1 VDYQRHVIGV
11 YGDLLDRL
19 AGSDLVTHRLLAK
32 ILAGKLARNDELD
45 AVVAHAARSS
55 RCRRLPPS
63 AGGTVRSPSLVREE
77 EILSVRPEGG
87 CACGA
92 VRYRLTSD
100 PLFVHCC
107 HCLNCQRQTG
117 SAFVINVLIEA
128 DRVELLAG
136 EPQPVSVPRSGG
148 KKQKIWRCPTCQV
161 AVFSQYTRRQLRFVR
176 AGTLDDPAA
185 VAPDVHIFTR
195 SKLPWVTLPDS
206 VPAFNVYYDTKK
218 LWPAASLERL
228 EALAASR

>member
-1 VDYQRHVIGV
+1 VNATR
-11 YGDLLDRL
+11 
-19 AGSDLVTHRLLAK
+19 
-32 ILAGKLARNDELD
+32 
-45 AVVAHAARSS
+45 
-55 RCRRLPPS
+55 
-63 AGGTVRSPSLVREE
+63 
-77 EILSVRPEGG
+77 EGG

-128 DRVELLAG
+128 DRVEVLAG
-136 EPQPVSVPRSGG
+136 EPEAVPVPRSGG
-148 KKQKIWRCPTCQV
+148 KKQKIWRCPTCQT
-161 AVFSQYTRRQLRFVR
+161 ALYSQYTSARVRFVR
-176 AGTLDDPAA
+176 AGTLDDPAS

-195 SKLPWVTLPDS
+195 SKLPWVALPDT
-206 VPAFNVYYDTKK
+206 VPAFNVYYNTEK

-228 EALAASR
+228 EALKTRRGAETD